1 MRPVTSDR
9 KPSLANRAKGM
20 SLGIMNEN
28 SGIVALSRDDRKDD
42 QLVRYLSY
50 ATVSQ
55 RRPAMVARGK
65 DVSLSVAQTGR
76 RVTALAGGVGGA
88 KLAQGLARV
97 VPGDALTVLINTADD
112 FELYGLAISPD
123 IDTVMYTLAG
133 LADPVVGWGIAGD
146 TRATLDAIA
155 RYGEDPWF
163 LLGDQDFATH
173 IVRSDWLRRGI
184 ALSTITAQLSSSLGI
199 GAKLIPMT
207 DDRVATLVDTP
218 SGRLAFQDY
227 FVARRQSDDVT
238 GVVFEGIDSAQPA
251 PGAIESLESA
261 DVIVLNP
268 SNPIVSI
275 GPILAVRGIRD
286 ALAEAMAVRI
296 GISPI
301 IGGKALK
308 GPADRMLSTL
318 GHDVS
323 ALGIARIYQGLLDI
337 LVIDMEDAGL
347 KSGIEQLGMDVIVT
361 NTIMGGPED
370 RERLAREVLTAV
382 AQYHRAIAR

>member
-1 MRPVTSDR
+1 
-9 KPSLANRAKGM
+9 
-20 SLGIMNEN
+20 
-28 SGIVALSRDDRKDD
+28 
-42 QLVRYLSY
+42 
-50 ATVSQ
+50 
-55 RRPAMVARGK
+55 MVARGK
-65 DVSLSVAQTGR
+65 DASLSVAQTGR

-97 VPGDALTVLINTADD
+97 VTGDALTVLINTADD
-112 FELYGLAISPD
+112 FELFGLAISPD

-133 LADPVVGWGIAGD
+133 LANPVVGWGITGD

-173 IVRSDWLRRGI
+173 IVRSDRLRKGI
-184 ALSTITAQLSSSLGI
+184 SLSTVTAQLSSSLGI
-199 GAKLIPMT
+199 AAKLIPMT
-207 DDRVATLVDTP
+207 DGRVATLVDTP

-227 FVARRQSDDVT
+227 FVARRQRDDVT
-238 GVVFEGIDSAQPA
+238 GVVFEGIESAQPA
-251 PGAIESLESA
+251 PGVIDALTTA

-275 GPILAVRGIRD
+275 GPILAVSGVRD
-286 ALAEAMAVRI
+286 ALASSTAVRI
-296 GISPI
+296 GVSPI

-323 ALGIARIYQGLLDI
+323 ALGIARIYEGLLDM
-337 LVIDMEDAGL
+337 LVIDTEDAGWR
-347 KSGIEQLGMDVIVT
+347 SEIEALGMDVLVT

-370 RERLAREVLTAV
+370 RERLAREVLAGA
-382 AQYHRAIAR
+382 AQHQRAILT

>member
-1 MRPVTSDR
+1 
-9 KPSLANRAKGM
+9 
-20 SLGIMNEN
+20 MNEN
-28 SGIVALSRDDRKDD
+28 SGIVAPSRDNRKDD

-65 DVSLSVAQTGR
+65 DASLSVAQSGR

-88 KLAQGLARV
+88 KMAQGLARV
-97 VPGDALTVLINTADD
+97 VTGDALTVLINTADD

-133 LADPVVGWGIAGD
+133 LANPVLGWGIAD
-146 TRATLDAIA
+146 DSRATLDAIA

-173 IVRSDWLRRGI
+173 IVRTDRLRRGI

-199 GAKLIPMT
+199 AARLIPMT

-218 SGRLAFQDY
+218 SGRLAFQEY

-238 GVVFEGIDSAQPA
+238 GVVFDGIESAEPA
-251 PGAIESLESA
+251 PGVIESLESA
-261 DVIVLNP
+261 DVIVVNP

-275 GPILAVRGIRD
+275 GPILAVHGVRE
-286 ALAEAMAVRI
+286 ALAASAAVRI

-318 GHDVS
+318 GHEVS
-323 ALGIARIYQGLLDI
+323 ALGIARLYKGLLDI
-337 LVIDMEDAGL
+337 LVIDTEDTGL
-347 KSGIEQLGMDVIVT
+347 KSEIEGTGMEVIVT

-370 RERLAREVLTAV
+370 RERLAREVLAG
-382 AQYHRAIAR
+382 AEQHHRAIAR